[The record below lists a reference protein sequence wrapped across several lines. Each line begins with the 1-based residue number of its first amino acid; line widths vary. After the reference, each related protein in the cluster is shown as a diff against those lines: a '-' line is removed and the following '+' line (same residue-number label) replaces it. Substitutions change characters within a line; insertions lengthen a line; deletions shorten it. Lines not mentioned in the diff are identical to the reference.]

1 MDSLEIA
8 RQNAK
13 LFRKHKI
20 TLQTTKNII
29 ADLLKSTL
37 TNNKISNSK
46 KEKILDSM
54 EHHVDLSLNLYV
66 YAQNRHREWEEEVK
80 RLEGE
85 KRKEEEVK

>member
-8 RQNAK
+8 KHNVK
-13 LFRKHKI
+13 LFRKHKV
-20 TLQTTKNII
+20 TLETTKNII

-37 TNNKISNSK
+37 TDNKISNCK

-66 YAQNRHREWEEEVK
+66 YSNNSLREWEEE
-80 RLEGE
+80 LEYWE
-85 KRKEEEVK
+85 KRKE